1 MKQNLDLSHIVQQ
14 CLKGSE
20 SAMKQFYQHFH
31 GYALS
36 VCLSYAENQDDA
48 VEIMNDGFLKVFRN
62 LDKQRDIQALTGWL
76 RRIMVN
82 TAIDYYRRNHHL
94 KLNKP
99 LEKARSQPSAD
110 YGDQSIYSQLSAEE
124 ILHTVQQLPTPYR
137 LVFNLYVIEGYS
149 HREIAEKLEIAEGT
163 SRAHLSEANSRL
175 RELLTLQAK
184 KANVR

>member
-1 MKQNLDLSHIVQQ
+1 MKQL
-14 CLKGSE
+14 
-20 SAMKQFYQHFH
+20 YQHFH

-36 VCLSYAENQDDA
+36 ICVSYAENKDDA

-62 LDKQRDIQALTGWL
+62 LDKQREANALTGWL
-76 RRIMVN
+76 RKIMVN
-82 TAIDYYRRNHHL
+82 TAIDYYRKNNHL

-99 LEKARSQPSAD
+99 LEKARSQSSAD
-110 YGDQSIYSQLSAEE
+110 YGDQSVYAQLSADE
-124 ILHTVQQLPTPYR
+124 ILKVVQQLPAPYR

-163 SRAHLSEANSRL
+163 SRSHLSEANSRL

-184 KANVR
+184 KTNVR

>member
-1 MKQNLDLSHIVQQ
+1 MKQL
-14 CLKGSE
+14 
-20 SAMKQFYQHFH
+20 YQHFH

-36 VCLSYAENQDDA
+36 VCLSYAENKDDA

-62 LDKQRDIQALTGWL
+62 LDKQRDANALTGWL
-76 RRIMVN
+76 RKIMVN
-82 TAIDYYRRNHHL
+82 TAIDYYRKNNHL

-99 LEKARSQPSAD
+99 LEKARRQSSAD
-110 YGDQSIYSQLSAEE
+110 YSDQSVYAQLSADE
-124 ILHTVQQLPTPYR
+124 ILKVVQQLPAPYR

-163 SRAHLSEANSRL
+163 SRSHLSEANSRL

-184 KANVR
+184 KTNVR